1 MQKHY
6 GPVTN
11 GRTPTLGAV
20 ASSLTIDEVLAALR
34 AEGKR
39 ITQPKRAVVRALVE
53 ANDHLT
59 ADMITVAVQRYV
71 GDISPSTVYR
81 ILEELE
87 EFGLVEHTHAGHL
100 AASYHLAGRDHG
112 HVTCEQ
118 CNVTFEV
125 PNELFDRFSRELRLA
140 TGFQLDR
147 HHVALS
153 GLCEDCSAR

>member
-1 MQKHY
+1 M
-6 GPVTN
+6 
-11 GRTPTLGAV
+11 PT
-20 ASSLTIDEVLAALR
+20 SLTVDEVLAALR

-39 ITQPKRAVVRALVE
+39 ITQPKRAVVRVLVE
-53 ANDHLT
+53 ASDHLT
-59 ADMITVAVQRYV
+59 ADMITTAVQGFV
-71 GDISPSTVYR
+71 DDISPSTVYR

-118 CNVTFEV
+118 CNVTYEV

-153 GLCEDCSAR
+153 GLCEECANH